1 MDLQQTQFIS
11 VLAIDDHALLR
22 EGIAAVIEGVPDFCY
37 VGGAGS
43 AQEGL
48 AMFRS
53 AQPDVTLLDVQLP
66 DRSGIELVEAIKQ
79 EQPDAR
85 VIMLTTYRGDA
96 LARRALAAGAMGYL
110 LKSMLQT
117 DLIAAIRR
125 VHAGSKYIPAEI
137 AQELSSRIGDEQLS
151 SRELEVLHLVAKGS
165 SNKRIGIE
173 LGISEQTVKAHLKQ
187 ILSKL
192 AASDRTHAVTIALQ
206 RGVITF

>member
-1 MDLQQTQFIS
+1 MDLRQTRFIS
-11 VLAIDDHALLR
+11 VLTIDDHALLR

-37 VGGAGS
+37 VGGAAS

-48 AMFRS
+48 AMFQS
-53 AQPDVTLLDVQLP
+53 AQPDVTLLDIQLP
-66 DRSGIELVEAIKQ
+66 DRSGIELIEEIRR
-79 EQPDAR
+79 EQADAR

-137 AQELSSRIGDEQLS
+137 AQDLSSRIGDEHLS

-187 ILSKL
+187 IISKL

-206 RGVITF
+206 RGVISF